1 MIKYYTGYNRGFLL
15 FVEEEPDEIDNKDI
29 KKFLY
34 FMGKEKK
41 VSAST
46 LNIIINALKF
56 YYGEILKLSLIHI

>member
-1 MIKYYTGYNRGFLL
+1 M
-15 FVEEEPDEIDNKDI
+15 EEEPDEIDNKDI

-56 YYGEILKLSLIHI
+56 YYGEILKKNFICKVKCPKKIRDCR